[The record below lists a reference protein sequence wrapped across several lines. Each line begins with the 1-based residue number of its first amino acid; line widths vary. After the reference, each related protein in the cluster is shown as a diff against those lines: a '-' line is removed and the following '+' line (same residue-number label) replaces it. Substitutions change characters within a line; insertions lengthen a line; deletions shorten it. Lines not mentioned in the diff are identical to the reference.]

1 MLGRPVF
8 PVARAAIAVA
18 INMLIAVSSRGSEL
32 RPSTLKNS
40 QSLSRRIVV
49 GWSNSLA

>member
-8 PVARAAIAVA
+8 PVARDAIAVA
-18 INMLIAVSSRGSEL
+18 TIMLIAVSSLGSEL
-32 RPSTLKNS
+32 RPSTLKKS

-49 GWSNSLA
+49 GLSKRFA